1 MTVLV
6 ALALAQAAAQTD
18 PVLAVD
24 LPAGSVVTGLDRLSR
39 EVGLALVGRPGDLAG
54 RRAPHLRGRLRLSEA
69 LDRWCRPA
77 GLRCHL
83 LAGGIVVRAAGPMP
97 RPVVRPRPRSVPI
110 EPVAGPDV
118 IVTGRRGTMIQGDS
132 ERSYSA
138 SHIDSTELARRGS
151 QSLAELLTGV
161 PGLWVD
167 NSAGVAANSIRVRG
181 IPLDGYQAIAVQ
193 EDGLPVQHDT
203 LPWTDI
209 DQFVRPDLMIAS
221 ADYVRGGPSAI
232 FASNAPGGVLNLRTR
247 TPGDHPGGEVR
258 TTLTDY
264 GLVRW
269 EGYSTGPIAPGWRV
283 IVGGTVTRDP
293 TVRRIAETLG
303 GGQIRAGVDHDLRGG
318 GRLTLALHGMDDDTL
333 NISSFPMRYRAGRF
347 AILPGFDPR
356 RGSFFGPELTRL
368 RFAALG
374 ERPLGRNNRNRL
386 VTPSLS
392 LVRDVAGG
400 VLTARAHYR
409 WSRTERYALSSSG
422 AAIPAERLL
431 ADALPRLT
439 AAFPTTARVAL
450 VHASDGSAFAPIA
463 GNDRAIALNP
473 VAADTRLREA
483 LVDLSYA
490 HGLEAGGHHDLT
502 LGLYAVGYRWDF
514 RRAVARV
521 LLEAREQGRR
531 LDMVA
536 LDADGRVLGRAT
548 DDGFLSTGST
558 YEALRG
564 RQRMIAL
571 YAADE
576 WQVAERWRLDWGLRH
591 ERAAPSAWVE
601 RPVTVDGGDPMT
613 LADDRIAIGSGQWD
627 RRQRHLART
636 AATLALHW
644 RASPALGLFTRATR
658 AMRLPDPGVFRIGS
672 GDPAR
677 ALTIEQGEF
686 GLIWQGAGLGLEAT
700 AFASRFPDI
709 ALPDLS
715 LDPATGAVRVGEH
728 AASARTLGL
737 EIGARASPLPSLS
750 IRGTVTWQDPR
761 LQSYRVTSLIDGVP
775 VTTDLS
781 GRMPRRVPR
790 VMASLSANATL
801 PRTGITLDGDVSAMG
816 RRFADDAN
824 SLALPGFAL
833 VGLGASWTVT
843 PALTLGL
850 RVTNVFDQVAIM
862 QGDALG
868 GEIRAGDGDGV
879 ATVRAQQGRV
889 AALSVAWRL

>member
-1 MTVLV
+1 
-6 ALALAQAAAQTD
+6 
-18 PVLAVD
+18 
-24 LPAGSVVTGLDRLSR
+24 
-39 EVGLALVGRPGDLAG
+39 
-54 RRAPHLRGRLRLSEA
+54 
-69 LDRWCRPA
+69 
-77 GLRCHL
+77 
-83 LAGGIVVRAAGPMP
+83 
-97 RPVVRPRPRSVPI
+97 
-110 EPVAGPDV
+110 
-118 IVTGRRGTMIQGDS
+118 
-132 ERSYSA
+132 
-138 SHIDSTELARRGS
+138 
-151 QSLAELLTGV
+151 
-161 PGLWVD
+161 
-167 NSAGVAANSIRVRG
+167 
-181 IPLDGYQAIAVQ
+181 
-193 EDGLPVQHDT
+193 
-203 LPWTDI
+203 
-209 DQFVRPDLMIAS
+209 
-221 ADYVRGGPSAI
+221 
-232 FASNAPGGVLNLRTR
+232 
-247 TPGDHPGGEVR
+247 
-258 TTLTDY
+258 
-264 GLVRW
+264 
-269 EGYSTGPIAPGWRV
+269 
-283 IVGGTVTRDP
+283 
-293 TVRRIAETLG
+293 
-303 GGQIRAGVDHDLRGG
+303 
-318 GRLTLALHGMDDDTL
+318 
-333 NISSFPMRYRAGRF
+333 
-347 AILPGFDPR
+347 
-356 RGSFFGPELTRL
+356 
-368 RFAALG
+368 
-374 ERPLGRNNRNRL
+374 
-386 VTPSLS
+386 
-392 LVRDVAGG
+392 
-400 VLTARAHYR
+400 
-409 WSRTERYALSSSG
+409 
-422 AAIPAERLL
+422 
-431 ADALPRLT
+431 
-439 AAFPTTARVAL
+439 
-450 VHASDGSAFAPIA
+450 
-463 GNDRAIALNP
+463 
-473 VAADTRLREA
+473 
-483 LVDLSYA
+483 
-490 HGLEAGGHHDLT
+490 
-502 LGLYAVGYRWDF
+502 
-514 RRAVARV
+514 
-521 LLEAREQGRR
+521 
-531 LDMVA
+531 
-536 LDADGRVLGRAT
+536 
-548 DDGFLSTGST
+548 
-558 YEALRG
+558 
-564 RQRMIAL
+564 
-571 YAADE
+571 
-576 WQVAERWRLDWGLRH
+576 
-591 ERAAPSAWVE
+591 
-601 RPVTVDGGDPMT
+601 MT